1 VSKKR
6 ILFITSTRIGDAV
19 LSTGLLNYLVES
31 EPDAHFTVACG
42 PIAAPLFKGVPRLER
57 IITIE
62 KKKGGAH
69 WFSLWN
75 KCAGHWWS
83 MVVDLRS
90 SAIAY
95 LLPTFRRRALTPIK
109 TDEHRLTR
117 IARVLSISK
126 PLQPKIWTTEE
137 AEQMAAQEIPEVA
150 GALLAV
156 GPTANWVGKQWPIER
171 FVELVERII
180 RPGAPLEGARVAVLG
195 AAAERDMAQPL
206 IDNLPERTVI
216 DLVGHLDLLAVAACL
231 RRSSLFIGNDSGLM
245 HMSAAVGTPTL
256 GLFGPSREEHY
267 APRGRF
273 AATVRGDQSFF
284 DIVNEPTFDHLAP
297 VSYMKSLTVDRVEE
311 AALALIKD
319 VQAAAASDGNTYVK

>member
-1 VSKKR
+1 MSKKR

-19 LSTGLLNYLVES
+19 LSTGLLNHLVDS

-42 PIAAPLFKGVPRLER
+42 PVATPLFKGVPRLER
-57 IITIE
+57 IIPIE

-69 WFSLWN
+69 WLSLWGN
-75 KCAGHWWS
+75 CVGRWWS

-95 LLPTFRRRALTPIK
+95 LLPTLRRRALTPIK

-117 IARVLSISK
+117 IARVLSISN
-126 PLQPKIWTTEE
+126 PVQPKIWITEE
-137 AEQMAAQEIPEVA
+137 AKEMAAQKIPEED
-150 GALLAV
+150 GPLLAI

-171 FVELVERII
+171 FLELVERLTA
-180 RPGAPLEGARVAVLG
+180 PGAPFKGARVAVFG
-195 AAAERDMAQPL
+195 AATERDMAQPL
-206 IDNLPERTVI
+206 IDRLPARAVL

-231 RRSSLFIGNDSGLM
+231 KRSSLFIGNDSGLM

-267 APRGRF
+267 APRGKF

-311 AALALIKD
+311 AALDLIKN
-319 VQAAAASDGNTYVK
+319 VQAAPTPDGNIDA